1 MGYLQSFENYIPKCE
16 QEVLDKKAILAFIE
30 RNEDS
35 LERSNLVAHITSSAI
50 ITNKEMNKVLFAH
63 HNIYNSW
70 AWVGG
75 HNDSDPDLLHVALK
89 EAKEETGIRNIE
101 PYESDILCI
110 DVIYVENHIKNGIYV
125 PDHLHLNATFL
136 LVGNEDDN
144 LIIKEDENSGV
155 RWFLISEVMSYIKEE
170 RIKSVYQK
178 AFDEI
183 ERLRCKK
190 SLWF

>member
-1 MGYLQSFENYIPKCE
+1 MGYLQSFENYIPKWE

-101 PYESDILCI
+101 PYDSDILCI

>member
-190 SLWF
+190 SL

>member
-1 MGYLQSFENYIPKCE
+1 MDYKLSFENYIPKCE
-16 QEVLDKKAILAFIE
+16 QEKLDKKAILEFIE
-30 RNEDS
+30 RNDDS

-89 EAKEETGIRNIE
+89 EAKEETGIVNIE
-101 PYESDILCI
+101 QYDGEILCI
-110 DVIYVENHIKNGIYV
+110 DVIYVENHIKNGVYV

-136 LVGNEDDN
+136 LVGDEDDN
-144 LIIKEDENSGV
+144 LIVKEDENSGV
-155 RWFLISEVMSYIKEE
+155 RWFLISEVMTYINEE
-170 RIKSVYQK
+170 RIKAVYQK
-178 AFDEI
+178 AFNEI
-183 ERLRCKK
+183 ERLRSKK
-190 SLWF
+190 SL